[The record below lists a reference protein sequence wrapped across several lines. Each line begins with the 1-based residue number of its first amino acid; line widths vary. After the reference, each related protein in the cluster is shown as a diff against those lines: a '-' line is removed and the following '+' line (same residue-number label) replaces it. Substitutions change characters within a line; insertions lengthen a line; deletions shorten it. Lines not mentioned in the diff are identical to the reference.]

1 MNDAITITHSEDG
14 SRGRYEARVGGKDG
28 VGELTY
34 SRVSPG
40 KIIADHTGVDDS
52 LRGTGVAKALVERL
66 VDDARQDGRTIVP
79 RCSYIKLQFSRHPEW
94 SDVMESEN

>member
-1 MNDAITITHSEDG
+1 MSHAISITHSESE
-14 SRGRYEARVGGKDG
+14 SRGRYEARVEARDG

-34 SRVSPG
+34 SRLSPT

-66 VDDARQDGRTIVP
+66 VADARRDGFKIVP
-79 RCSYIKLQFSRHPEW
+79 RCSFVIAQFRRHPEW
-94 SDVMESEN
+94 SDLMDG